1 MHLDLA
7 LLLSEA
13 KGELRFYKSEV
24 LKDVL
29 YYGCGG
35 NRGLAVQNHDYTPF
49 NAEHLGAKGA
59 LLISLL
65 QAPRPPFS
73 ANS

>member
-13 KGELRFYKSEV
+13 KGKLRFYKSEV

-29 YYGCGG
+29 YYNCGG
-35 NRGLAVQNHDYTPF
+35 EARRRVDMIVDPYSGRVRLSERSIF
-49 NAEHLGAKGA
+49 
-59 LLISLL
+59 
-65 QAPRPPFS
+65 PPVS
-73 ANS
+73 EQSRHRAG